1 MAAAEQMAPWFED
14 LGYALPR
21 YRVAIGFPST
31 GKRGKRIGECWDGK
45 ASADGTF
52 EVLISGHDLAPDWR
66 CGADHLNP
74 PVEKSKA
81 IRGTRDEFRDAMR
94 QLAKDH
100 VLALLTAHPDTWELA
115 DVPAGCAAVRP
126 FRPDGRGR
134 AGGGN

>member
-1 MAAAEQMAPWFED
+1 MWSVAQTVDYGTARPCRCDVTAA
-14 LGYALPR
+14 GGSY
-21 YRVAIGFPST
+21 
-31 GKRGKRIGECWDGK
+31 C
-45 ASADGTF
+45 
-52 EVLISGHDLAPDWR
+52 
-66 CGADHLNP
+66 LNP